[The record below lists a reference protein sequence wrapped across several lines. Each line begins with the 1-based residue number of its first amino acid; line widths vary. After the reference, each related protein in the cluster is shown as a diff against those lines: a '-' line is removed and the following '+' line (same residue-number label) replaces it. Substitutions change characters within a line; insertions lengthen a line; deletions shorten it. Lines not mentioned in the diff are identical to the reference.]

1 MSQAFRCKRLFGS
14 HLLAD
19 LWFWH
24 FLDMLWF
31 AGVGV
36 LLVLAFSSYFLLLG
50 ATTMPKTSPEAA
62 FDAKLAP
69 RACWKALGIVFGVS
83 GNHFGSQLLLNATTT
98 TATTAYYYCNDDDY
112 LRVLLPRMQ
121 LRLTS
126 T

>member
-14 HLLAD
+14 LVLAG
-19 LWFWH
+19 LWFLH

-36 LLVLAFSSYFLLLG
+36 LLVLAFSSFFFASWG
-50 ATTMPKTSPEAA
+50 KNHAKTSPEAA

-83 GNHFGSQLLLNATTT
+83 GNLFGSQLLLNATTT

-112 LRVLLPRMQ
+112 LIVLLPRMQ
-121 LRLTS
+121 LRLT
-126 T
+126 TT